1 MKVSVLVPFR
11 AEAGEAGRIRTEN
24 WQWLEKRWQALL
36 PQAEIVTGTDEGQPF
51 SKTTAVNDAYSRASG
66 DVFVIAD
73 ADSWVPI
80 RHVVQSIDYV
90 LRRQV
95 LVVPWT
101 IAHRLT
107 AADTTRLRKM
117 DPATDQPFSQSMR
130 KNVTDYRPSPST
142 AAMVV
147 VVSREGF
154 ERVGGMDPR
163 FRGWGAEDVAF
174 GLACGA
180 LLGLTKIIL
189 GESYALYHKRPRK
202 DGRRVWENDPGHH
215 NIELGERYWQA
226 KGDPEKMTV
235 ICSEHPLSGA
245 VFPVGPGPGAIYR
258 PPETY
263 VPQLAQP
270 AQPANWQRTERPYGG
285 TRVGEIIQI

>member
-1 MKVSVLVPFR
+1 
-11 AEAGEAGRIRTEN
+11 
-24 WQWLEKRWQALL
+24 
-36 PQAEIVTGTDEGQPF
+36 
-51 SKTTAVNDAYSRASG
+51 
-66 DVFVIAD
+66 
-73 ADSWVPI
+73 
-80 RHVVQSIDYV
+80 
-90 LRRQV
+90 
-95 LVVPWT
+95 
-101 IAHRLT
+101 
-107 AADTTRLRKM
+107 
-117 DPATDQPFSQSMR
+117 MR

-202 DGRRVWENDPGHH
+202 DGKRVWENDPGTH
-215 NIELGERYWQA
+215 NVPLGERYWAA
-226 KGDPEKMTV
+226 KGDPDAMTV
-235 ICSEHPLSGA
+235 ICSEHPLPGA
-245 VFPVGPGPGAIYR
+245 VFPVGPGPGALGR

-263 VPQLAQP
+263 VPQLAP
-270 AQPANWQRTERPYGG
+270 PPQPANWQKVEKPYGG
-285 TRVGEIIQI
+285 TRIGEQVRI

>member
-1 MKVSVLVPFR
+1 MKVSILVPFR
-11 AEAGEAGRIRTEN
+11 AEQGEAGRIRTQN
-24 WQWLEKRWQALL
+24 WEWLKRRWEASL
-36 PQAEIVTGTDEGQPF
+36 PEAEIVTGTDEGMPF
-51 SKTTAVNDAYSRASG
+51 SKTVAVNDAYSKASG

-73 ADSWVPI
+73 ADSWVQAT
-80 RHVVQSIDYV
+80 HVRSSIEYV

-107 AADTTRLRKM
+107 AADTMRLRRL
-117 DPATDQPFSQSMR
+117 DPAMEQPFTQTMR
-130 KNVTDYRPSPST
+130 KNVSDYRPSPST

-147 VVSREGF
+147 VVTREGF

-189 GESYALYHKRPRK
+189 GEAYALYHKRPRANGK
-202 DGRRVWENDPGHH
+202 RVWEQDDGSH
-215 NIELGERYWQA
+215 NVPLGERYWAA
-226 KGDPEKMTV
+226 KGDPEKMT
-235 ICSEHPLSGA
+235 ILCSEHPLAGA
-245 VFPVGPGPGAIYR
+245 VFPVGPGPGAITR

-263 VPQLAQP
+263 VPELAQNVGFP
-270 AQPANWQRTERPYGG
+270 AQQVRRWDG
-285 TRVGEIIQI
+285 TRVGDTIRI

>member
-1 MKVSVLVPFR
+1 MKISVLVPFR
-11 AEAGEAGRIRTEN
+11 AEAGEAGRIRRQN
-24 WQWLEKRWQALL
+24 WEWLEQRWKVLL
-36 PQAEIVTGTDEGQPF
+36 PEAEIVTGTDDGQPF
-51 SKTTAVNDAYSRASG
+51 SKTCAVNDAYSRASG

-73 ADSWVPI
+73 ADSWVPV
-80 RHVVQSIDYV
+80 RHVRSSIEYV

-107 AADTTRLRKM
+107 AADTIRLRRL
-117 DPATDQPFSQSMR
+117 DPSTEHPFTQAMR
-130 KNVTDYRPSPST
+130 KNVSDYRPSPST
-142 AAMVV
+142 AAMVIV
-147 VVSREGF
+147 VTREGF

-189 GESYALYHKRPRK
+189 GEAYALYHKRPRENGK
-202 DGRRVWENDPGHH
+202 RVWENDTGLH
-215 NIELGERYWQA
+215 NVPLGERYWAA
-226 KGDPEKMTV
+226 KGDPAAMTEL
-235 ICSEHPLSGA
+235 CQEHPLAGA
-245 VFPVGPGPGAIYR
+245 VFPVGPGPGAVTR

-263 VPQLAQP
+263 VPQLASNVGFPQ
-270 AQPANWQRTERPYGG
+270 QQVRRWDGMRTGDS
-285 TRVGEIIQI
+285 VQI